1 MFVILTYDV
10 AARRTRKVL
19 KTCRRYLT
27 HVQKSV
33 FEDVITPTKL
43 ERLKENL
50 KGQIVVNEDNVQI
63 YEFESLRYGSK
74 ERIGKAIQND
84 QLKNNKCLGAL

>member
-33 FEDVITPTKL
+33 FEGVITPAKL
-43 ERLKENL
+43 ERLKKEL
-50 KGQIVVNEDNVQI
+50 AAQITVIEDNVQI

-74 ERIGKAIQND
+74 ERIGKVIQND
-84 QLKNNKCLGAL
+84 HIF